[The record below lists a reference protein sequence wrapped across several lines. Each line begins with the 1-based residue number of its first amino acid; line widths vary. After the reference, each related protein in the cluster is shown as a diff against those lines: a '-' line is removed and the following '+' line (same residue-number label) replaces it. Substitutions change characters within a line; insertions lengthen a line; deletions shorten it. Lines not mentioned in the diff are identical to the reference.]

1 MKKDITRN
9 LPNGTLRLVTDTPSE
24 SKSALSPFGPVR
36 AGLTNLRRTP
46 DQQLTELLNC
56 LENEIATLESKY
68 LEVCATLIEGLTEVR
83 AKLLVG
89 ILDTVGTDE
98 V

>member
-24 SKSALSPFGPVR
+24 SKTVLSPYGPLR
-36 AGLTNLRRTP
+36 AGLITSRRTP
-46 DQQLTELLNC
+46 DQQLTELLSC
-56 LENEIATLESKY
+56 LENQIATLESKY

-83 AKLLVG
+83 AQLLVG

>member
-1 MKKDITRN
+1 MKRDITRN
-9 LPNGTLRLVTDTPSE
+9 LPNGTLRLVSDTPPE
-24 SKSALSPFGPVR
+24 NRTALSPFGPVR
-36 AGLTNLRRTP
+36 AGLITTQKTQ
-46 DQQLTELLNC
+46 DQQLMELVNC
-56 LENEIATLESKY
+56 LESEIATLESKY

-98 V
+98 L